1 MSRNKAR
8 SRILPVNFARF
19 LTEQSVNDEDVAA
32 FICIT
37 SSQIQNR
44 SPGRPHRACRLNR
57 FKRVRRNSAQLC
69 FIRDSSCCLRVYLH
83 VLFVLGSSCCCWD
96 ALDSWHGSP
105 RHNHRCRALSPF
117 RALRA
122 APPGAVDVL
131 AAYLI
136 ASGPSC
142 TRDVML

>member
-1 MSRNKAR
+1 M

-19 LTEQSVNDEDVAA
+19 LTEQSVNDNDVAA
-32 FICIT
+32 FIT

-44 SPGRPHRACRLNR
+44 SPGRPHRACRLSR

-69 FIRDSSCCLRVYLH
+69 FIRDSSCCLRVSLH

-96 ALDSWHGSP
+96 ALDSWHGSL
-105 RHNHRCRALSPF
+105 RHNQRCRALALSF

-122 APPGAVDVL
+122 APSGAVDVL

-136 ASGPSC
+136 AGGPSC